1 MVVLSKAIHLVWFH
15 VWSKLVHLTW
25 FLSLLLVP
33 PFMCVFSN
41 FYAFFRKE
49 QTIKF
54 QIVIA
59 ANLVASRRKTNTNL
73 QLWDDVMCCS
83 FLCEFSV
90 KLYPAIL
97 LCHQPIVCLNHLI
110 GTNMFFEWFFR
121 EIKQPISNEI
131 WTITYDHT
139 LIAYRDYITFHP

>member
-59 ANLVASRRKTNTNL
+59 ANLVASRRKTNL

-83 FLCEFSV
+83 FLCECLV

-110 GTNMFFEWFFR
+110 GTKYVPWMIFPRDQTTNKQWNM
-121 EIKQPISNEI
+121 N
-131 WTITYDHT
+131 
-139 LIAYRDYITFHP
+139 DYLRSYTHCL